1 MQRKVRTMKNVLL
14 KKAILAKYESVRA
27 FGKAIGVPPSTIQ
40 SAIDNNTIGKM
51 AVDTI
56 IKMCEDLRID
66 VKTFEPIDER
76 AVEVMNKLKKLD
88 RFAKEPIEQLI
99 EATVAAEEARKELK
113 DEINF
118 NEQVL

>member
-1 MQRKVRTMKNVLL
+1 
-14 KKAILAKYESVRA
+14 
-27 FGKAIGVPPSTIQ
+27 
-40 SAIDNNTIGKM
+40 
-51 AVDTI
+51 
-56 IKMCEDLRID
+56 